1 MYLNALSSRF
11 FGNSSLNKGRLISNF
26 FYSQYFYEGLRIT
39 IGTVIPVLVCAML
52 GEFLTGTLISLG
64 ALVIGISDTPGAPRH
79 RRIGMFYC
87 TLLCALTIT
96 LTALANSSIVL
107 MTFTILLVSFFA
119 SMLAVFN
126 ARAATVGTMCIL
138 TMLINV
144 DDVYSFQE
152 ELVYLLYFVI
162 GAVWYIIVSSSLLK
176 VRPYRLA
183 QQELSE
189 TIIHVADYIR
199 LKAGF
204 YATKEDLSAS
214 YIKLIEKQISI
225 NDNQEN
231 VRDILFQSKRSIKD
245 TTKEGRYLTLIFNDI
260 LDLFEQ
266 GTTTHYDYES
276 IRARY
281 GESGVLDKIKSAL
294 LKVSHELDNIG
305 YKINA
310 NRTPTPIYNF
320 DEEITILRDCI
331 DKYDE
336 ENGTNSILI
345 KKIIINIRDITKHL
359 KNIFSYAQFKD
370 LDIQKTE
377 IEQSKKF
384 IKTDVLNWQ
393 NFKDNLS
400 LDSTACRHAIRM
412 SIMLAGTYLVF
423 NLFIATDQNL
433 YWILLTI
440 LVILKPG
447 FGLTKE
453 RNLQRLLGTVIGGV
467 IGGIILLIVHDQT
480 ILFAILVLFFLI
492 AYSLFRVNYIIA
504 VLFMTPYVLILLSFT
519 GHNTLELAQ
528 ERILDTFI
536 GGSLA
541 FLSSYIIFPNW
552 ESHQIRSKMH
562 ELLIANYH
570 YLAQGLSLVCNKDI
584 DIIEYKLA
592 RKEVYI
598 SSANMGSTFQRL
610 LTEPKWRQT
619 VTNEVNR
626 FVILNH
632 IFSSY
637 SATLIT
643 QLNSL
648 DTVNFDKRHLN
659 LLYKSLQILESL
671 IEATKD
677 KDANKEFVKAPKVEI
692 DATEAGSEEAK
703 LVLDQLELL
712 FKITNDIQKTTEDL
726 ISKTAN

>member
-1 MYLNALSSRF
+1 M
-11 FGNSSLNKGRLISNF
+11 NKGRVISSF
-26 FYSQYFYEGLRIT
+26 FYGQYFSEGLRIT
-39 IGTVIPVLVCAML
+39 IGAIIPVLICAML

-64 ALVIGISDTPGAPRH
+64 ALIIGISDTPGAPRH

-87 TLLCALTIT
+87 TILCALTIT
-96 LTALANSSIVL
+96 ITALANSSIVL
-107 MTFTILLVSFFA
+107 MTLTIALVAFLA

-138 TMLINV
+138 TMLLNV
-144 DDVYSFQE
+144 DDVNTFRE
-152 ELVYLLYFVI
+152 ELVYLLYFI
-162 GAVWYIIVSSSLLK
+162 MGATWYIIVSSSILK

-189 TIIHVADYIR
+189 AIIHVGDYIR
-199 LKAGF
+199 LKATF
-204 YATKEDLSAS
+204 YSSDKDLNDT
-214 YIKLIEKQISI
+214 YLKLIEKQIII
-225 NDNQEN
+225 NKNQES

-260 LDLFEQ
+260 IDLFEQ
-266 GTTTHYDYES
+266 GMTTHYDYES
-276 IRARY
+276 IREKY
-281 GESGVLDKIKSAL
+281 EKSGVLDKIKSTL

-310 NRTPTPIYNF
+310 NKTPTPIYNF
-320 DEEITILRDCI
+320 DEEIIKLRDCI
-331 DKYDE
+331 DQYDS
-336 ENGTNSILI
+336 ENNTNSILI
-345 KKIIINIRDITKHL
+345 KKIIINIRTITKHL
-359 KNIFSYAQFKD
+359 KNIFSYTQFKD
-370 LDIQKTE
+370 LDIQKIE

-384 IKTDVLNWQ
+384 IKSDVLNWQ

-400 LDSTACRHAIRM
+400 INSTVCRHAIRM
-412 SIMLAGTYLVF
+412 SIMLSGTYLVF
-423 NLFIATDQNL
+423 NLFLNGTQSL
-433 YWILLTI
+433 FWILLTI

-453 RNLQRLLGTVIGGV
+453 RNLQRLIGTVIGGI
-467 IGGIILLIVHDQT
+467 IGGIILLTVQDPNIR
-480 ILFAILVLFFLI
+480 FALLILFFLI

-519 GHNTLELAQ
+519 GHNTLEMAK

-541 FLSSYIIFPNW
+541 FLSSYVIFPNW
-552 ESHQIRSKMH
+552 ESHQIKSNMRS
-562 ELLIANYH
+562 LLIANYQ
-570 YLAQGLSLVCNKDI
+570 YLAQGVSLLCKLDV

-598 SSANMGSTFQRL
+598 ASANMGSTLQRL
-610 LTEPKWRQT
+610 LTEPKWRQK
-619 VTNEVNR
+619 VTTEVNR

-643 QLNSL
+643 QLKSIGPQ
-648 DTVNFDKRHLN
+648 NFGKTHLN
-659 LLYKSLQILESL
+659 LLYKSLQSLES
-671 IEATKD
+671 IIDSIDD
-677 KDANKEFVKAPKVEI
+677 KDSNTTFTSVPKIEIEDKEI
-692 DATEAGSEEAK
+692 NSDDAK
-703 LVLDQLELL
+703 LVLDQLEFL
-712 FKITNDIQKTTEDL
+712 FKITNDIQKTTDDL
-726 ISKTAN
+726 LSKTTN